1 MKKKG
6 PGETVYKKFWSGLL
20 GNALYFYNHHKD
32 SQYVDAINLEGF
44 VSLLDDDSRCKIPTE
59 AKLTLKLKDRT
70 IHLKLDSVEYR
81 EMWKGFIL
89 TVTELKVPEGL
100 SLLPGP
106 RHMMLEVLQ
115 KEQRRRAELTIE
127 YDEAKDEEL
136 LPCFYKVSR
145 TEAEEMLKNHPEFGN
160 LLLRPRQDGKGI
172 SVSTCQKLN
181 GVSVIRHYSVKQN
194 HGMYT
199 IEVDQAVH
207 CKTLFDVMNYFV
219 EKTNKALVPFFMETD
234 YEASLNFIPA
244 NEENGAGIVRNTAG
258 GSLRGPGQHDT
269 RGTTRP
275 QFNSRNPPPLP
286 SASPPNEEDE
296 EEEEEEDD
304 EEEDQELYMNDE
316 VAKKSVGPWTLPRSQ
331 TKLPPTPV
339 SSPMPAEASF
349 SDRRSSVETQ
359 EGRDVTR
366 IPPVLPRQAL
376 MPKGRGTEIR
386 RSSNGKESDMP
397 QRHTPRHPALPNSE
411 RKSAARMSSE
421 GQVPH
426 HSAIRQR
433 CFPTSSGN
441 EDVDEELKRVLQLRY
456 NQTEPSS

>member
-1 MKKKG
+1 M
-6 PGETVYKKFWSGLL
+6 
-20 GNALYFYNHHKD
+20 
-32 SQYVDAINLEGF
+32 
-44 VSLLDDDSRCKIPTE
+44 
-59 AKLTLKLKDRT
+59 TLKLKDRT

-115 KEQRRRAELTIE
+115 KEQRRRAELTVE

-145 TEAEEMLKNHPEFGN
+145 MEAEEMLKNHPEGGN
-160 LLLRPRQDGKGI
+160 LLLRPRQDGNGI

-181 GVSVIRHYSVKQN
+181 GVNVIRHYSVRQN
-194 HGMYT
+194 YGMYT
-199 IEVDQAVH
+199 IEVDQAVN

-219 EKTNKALVPFFMETD
+219 EKTNKALVPFCMETD
-234 YEASLNFIPA
+234 YEDSLNFIPA
-244 NEENGAGIVRNTAG
+244 NEENGGGIVRNTAG
-258 GSLRGPGQHDT
+258 GSLRGPRGQSQQDT

-286 SASPPNEEDE
+286 SAPPPNEEDE
-296 EEEEEEDD
+296 EDED
-304 EEEDQELYMNDE
+304 EEEDKEKDQQLYINDD
-316 VAKKSVGPWTLPRSQ
+316 VLKKPSVGPWTLPRTQ

-339 SSPMPAEASF
+339 SPPMPAEASF

-366 IPPVLPRQAL
+366 IPPALPKQAL
-376 MPKGRGTEIR
+376 TPKGRGYEMR
-386 RSSNGKESDMP
+386 RISNAKESDLP
-397 QRHTPRHPALPNSE
+397 SRHTPRHQSLTSTD
-411 RKSAARMSSE
+411 RKSAARMSNE
-421 GQVPH
+421 GQASDVPH
-426 HSAIRQR
+426 HSATRQR

-441 EDVDEELKRVLQLRY
+441 DGVDEELKRVLNLRY
-456 NQTEPSS
+456 NQC